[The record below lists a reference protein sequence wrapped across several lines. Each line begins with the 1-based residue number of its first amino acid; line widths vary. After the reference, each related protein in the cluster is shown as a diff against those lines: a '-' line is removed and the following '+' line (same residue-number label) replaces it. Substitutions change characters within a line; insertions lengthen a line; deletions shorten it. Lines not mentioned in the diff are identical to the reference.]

1 MGRIALVFAL
11 IAACGGPE
19 IPQHN
24 GYKSEKAKPWK
35 KARPLKFDDQ
45 NMAKAKGDLSYPDM
59 RRAAWYDVELVQPSE
74 LDFTVEVTGPGDD
87 VNDNFDLGV
96 EVLDPG
102 FRKLIR
108 KDKDEGD
115 QTGEDK
121 KTVALP
127 NLAPGHYLVHFY
139 LQSRLDTCDYKL
151 QATLKPT
158 PVTVGKSDFPAAVA
172 FPGPLAM
179 VPISD
184 DTPKGWKPPVT
195 TPVVVTHVKHAPK
208 KEEPKPPPVTTLTAR
223 IIGMSVVSGGT
234 QITIG
239 RGTASGAQAGMKGK
253 VNGISTGAFTL
264 AACNERTCTATVPA
278 TPDQI
283 KGAGSVVLSP

>member
-1 MGRIALVFAL
+1 MAL
-11 IAACGGPE
+11 IFMLAAGCGAE

-35 KARPLKFDDQ
+35 KARQLKFDDQ
-45 NMAKAKGDLSYPDM
+45 NTAKAKGDLSYPDM
-59 RRAAWYDVELVQPSE
+59 RRAAWFDIELVQPSE
-74 LDFTVEVTGPGDD
+74 LDVNIEVSQTGDTVNED
-87 VNDNFDLGV
+87 FDLGV

-102 FRKLIR
+102 NRKLSR
-108 KDKDEGD
+108 KDKEEGD
-115 QTGEDK
+115 QTGDEK
-121 KTVALP
+121 KTFALP
-127 NLAPGHYLVHFY
+127 NLPPGHYLLHMY
-139 LQSRLDTCDYKL
+139 LQSRLDTCDYKM

-172 FPGPLAM
+172 FVGPLAM
-179 VPISD
+179 VPITD
-184 DTPKGWKPPVT
+184 DTPKGYKPPT
-195 TPVVVTHVKHAPK
+195 ATPVVVTHVKHAPPK

-239 RGTASGAQAGMKGK
+239 RGTASGAAAGMKGK
-253 VNGISTGAFTL
+253 VNGIATGAFTV